1 MAEVEGAKSSVD
13 GRLIEREMV
22 GSNVTVV
29 RHLYTSYVSNAAFKV
44 RQQISISRHWR
55 SSQFALPRLRIRIP
69 ERSPADHEVGVP
81 ISCFS
86 LITAIEYSVNDA
98 SFVGRGEKKR
108 RDGGEGEAGTAVAHE
123 EEVDEVDEARRE
135 GGRGQDADDASSL
148 RDGISLSG

>member
-1 MAEVEGAKSSVD
+1 MP
-13 GRLIEREMV
+13 
-22 GSNVTVV
+22 
-29 RHLYTSYVSNAAFKV
+29 
-44 RQQISISRHWR
+44 R
-55 SSQFALPRLRIRIP
+55 SRIRIP

-81 ISCFS
+81 ISRFS

-135 GGRGQDADDASSL
+135 GGREEREEGERTGRRRCVVVTRRNIIIRIMGRQLARRRA
-148 RDGISLSG
+148 